1 MKSKAKL
8 LMVILGGIGVVSVAA
23 YITRPKP
30 APTSMEMN
38 PSSGE
43 ALAGNDLAGNSGGG
57 TISAGA
63 SSAPPAG
70 MTASDAAAL
79 APEDSRKFR
88 ILDEILLSKNDND
101 PRLDAELKDFTPAA
115 KAAIRARY
123 ESTRPEH
130 RNERGTLVFLLGRE
144 IREPADL
151 GFFAGVLAEKPCLSL
166 QDCNRPPEAHSGEEE
181 HFESINETTANY
193 PQLMAL
199 RALKQRAGEL
209 LDAEAKG
216 SARGPLY
223 QGILQTLRAGANSAN
238 AKVSAELREI
248 LEALEGRE

>member
-1 MKSKAKL
+1 MKFNSK
-8 LMVILGGIGVVSVAA
+8 ILIAVLGVMGGVSVWV
-23 YITRPKP
+23 YLTRPKP
-30 APTSMEMN
+30 ASTGLEMS

-43 ALAGNDLAGNSGGG
+43 ATAGADLAGNSGAFA
-57 TISAGA
+57 INSGA
-63 SSAPPAG
+63 SAAPPAG
-70 MTASDAAAL
+70 SAATHTAAL
-79 APEDSRKFR
+79 TPEDSRKVR

-101 PRLDAELKDFTPAA
+101 PRLDTELRDFTPAA

-123 ESTRPEH
+123 EGTRPER

-199 RALKQRAGEL
+199 RALKQRAEEL
-209 LDAEAKG
+209 LDTGPKG

-223 QGILQTLRAGANSAN
+223 QGILQILRAGADSTH
-238 AKVSAELREI
+238 AKVSAESREI